1 MADTAVEADVT
12 QRQFKNLLVLC
23 LPSRSMTRRM
33 EAIYNSEA
41 VVGVGVEGHNYQLDY
56 ISKDI
61 AELSFDVNIRVQS
74 KLEDGEK
81 HSIMK
86 VTPRSN
92 ILQFHGIFPVFM
104 LIVVLI
110 IPPFVTLFTDQMT
123 SQSLNHAV
131 DKHKETNDTQI
142 DIFQLDNSP
151 DVTEVCLPVASW
163 RPS

>member
-86 VTPRSN
+86 VKPRSN

-110 IPPFVTLFTDQMT
+110 ILCFFI
-123 SQSLNHAV
+123 H
-131 DKHKETNDTQI
+131 
-142 DIFQLDNSP
+142 
-151 DVTEVCLPVASW
+151 
-163 RPS
+163 

>member
-23 LPSRSMTRRM
+23 LPSRSMTSRM

-56 ISKDI
+56 ISKDV

-81 HSIMK
+81 YSIMK

-110 IPPFVTLFTDQMT
+110 ILCCFI
-123 SQSLNHAV
+123 HW
-131 DKHKETNDTQI
+131 
-142 DIFQLDNSP
+142 P
-151 DVTEVCLPVASW
+151 DDLTTAHP
-163 RPS
+163 